1 MWIIQHSPDWVFHAL
16 FYLSLAATVLGFAFG
31 TVKVIKQY
39 AMLLKISGII
49 GLVLA
54 IFLEGAML
62 DNKIWQERVQEV
74 EAKLAKA
81 EEESKKATEQLA
93 KNSAK
98 KVQKQKE
105 KTVIVKQYITREVTK
120 YDNTCVIPKE
130 FVKAV
135 NDAAEKA
142 K

>member
-1 MWIIQHSPDWVFHAL
+1 MWILSITPDWVFHAL
-16 FYLSLAATVLGFAFG
+16 FYLSLVATILGFAFS
-31 TVKVIKQY
+31 KAKFIKQY
-39 AMLLKISGII
+39 AMLLKLSGII

-54 IFLEGAML
+54 IFLEGAL
-62 DNKIWQERVQEV
+62 IDNKVWQERVKEV

-81 EEESKKATEQLA
+81 EEQSAKANTQLA
-93 KNSAK
+93 KVSAK
-98 KVQKQKE
+98 KVEKQKE
-105 KTVIVKQYITREVTK
+105 KTIVVKQYITREVTK